1 MKTYYITKKE
11 KICASVCFTLFWWI
25 VAHGFAFTSLML
37 SHDSLFEFVL
47 FDSAKDKIELGR
59 FFEPLLRLLMGEYVT
74 IPWITAIVSIM
85 MLSIAVFLT
94 FVIFELKSVFEMA
107 FLSGVYVANITL
119 TSTIATYSH
128 DLAGDMVALA
138 LSVYVTYLWVR
149 LCQQFNWKAFLL
161 SVLSIS
167 ALLGFYQAYLSVTI
181 VLVIIYSIIE
191 LLRSKHYLKVIK
203 DGLFAIVI
211 IAIGFIIYMILVK
224 TCCVIT
230 GIGLNENSY
239 NSLSNLWTS
248 EEPLFKKIVT
258 AYKHV
263 IWTFVAPTYA
273 PITKYSKSIFM
284 PNVYNLQL
292 YIRTIANSVLALL
305 DIVSLCV
312 VLSCKKIKIS
322 NKLLILLLVII
333 LPIGMEIS
341 YIGSAVSHD
350 LMHYSYWLF
359 YLLSWLLVKNVISPE
374 KMKRYSLIV
383 AISVLIFIICN
394 VQTSNLVYVKK
405 EILKD
410 STLSTMT
417 RVLYKIEDIDEYDNN
432 TYIAFIGN
440 IDVQKEITG
449 THTIDEITGV
459 DSNSQIT
466 YQGTYKRYFKNILQ
480 YDINVC
486 SDSEI
491 ETLKENE
498 TVKEMPVFPEKGS
511 VKLVDG
517 IIVVKFS
524 NDE

>member
-1 MKTYYITKKE
+1 M
-11 KICASVCFTLFWWI
+11 
-25 VAHGFAFTSLML
+25 
-37 SHDSLFEFVL
+37 
-47 FDSAKDKIELGR
+47 
-59 FFEPLLRLLMGEYVT
+59 
-74 IPWITAIVSIM
+74 
-85 MLSIAVFLT
+85 
-94 FVIFELKSVFEMA
+94 
-107 FLSGVYVANITL
+107 
-119 TSTIATYSH
+119 
-128 DLAGDMVALA
+128 
-138 LSVYVTYLWVR
+138 
-149 LCQQFNWKAFLL
+149 
-161 SVLSIS
+161 
-167 ALLGFYQAYLSVTI
+167 LGFYQAYLSVTI

-191 LLRSKHYLKVIK
+191 LIHGKHYLKVIK

-224 TCCVIT
+224 ACCVIT

-239 NSLSNLWTS
+239 NSLSNLWES

-284 PNVYNLQL
+284 PNIYNFQL
-292 YIRTIANSVLALL
+292 YVRTIANVALAFL
-305 DIVSLCV
+305 DIISLVV
-312 VLSCKKIKIS
+312 VLSGKKIKNS
-322 NKLLILLLVII
+322 NKLLILLLVIV
-333 LPIGMEIS
+333 LPIGMDIS

-359 YLLSWLLVKNVISPE
+359 YLLSWLLVKNFISQE
-374 KMKRYSLIV
+374 KIKRYCRIV
-383 AISVLIFIICN
+383 AISISVFIICN
-394 VQTSNLVYVKK
+394 VQTSNFVYVKK

-432 TYIAFIGN
+432 TYVAFIGN

-449 THTIDEITGV
+449 THMIDEITGV

-486 SDSEI
+486 DDSEI
-491 ETLKENE
+491 ETLKEHE
-498 TVKEMPVFPEKGS
+498 AVKEMPVFPEKGS
-511 VKLVDG
+511 IKLVDG
-517 IIVVKFS
+517 IIVVKLS
-524 NDE
+524 NVE

>member
-1 MKTYYITKKE
+1 MKTYCITKKD

-59 FFEPLLRLLMGEYVT
+59 FFEPILRLLMGEYVT

-85 MLSIAVFLT
+85 MLSIAVFLS
-94 FVIFELKSVFEMA
+94 FEIFEFKSLFEMA
-107 FLSGVYVANITL
+107 FLSGVYVTNITL

-149 LCQQFNWKAFLL
+149 LCQQFNWKEFIF
-161 SVLSIS
+161 SILSIS
-167 ALLGFYQAYLSVTI
+167 TLLGFYQAYLSVTI

-191 LLRSKHYLKVIK
+191 LIHGKHYLKVIK

-211 IAIGFIIYMILVK
+211 ITIGFIIYMILVK
-224 TCCVIT
+224 VCCVIT

-239 NSLSNLWTS
+239 NSLSNLWES

-284 PNVYNLQL
+284 PNIYNFQL
-292 YIRTIANSVLALL
+292 YVRTIANVALAFL
-305 DIVSLCV
+305 DIISLAV
-312 VLSCKKIKIS
+312 FLSGRKIENS

-333 LPIGMEIS
+333 LPIGMDIS

-374 KMKRYSLIV
+374 KIKRYSQIV
-383 AISVLIFIICN
+383 AISISVFIICN
-394 VQTSNLVYVKK
+394 VQASNFVYVKK

-432 TYIAFIGN
+432 TYVAFIGN

-449 THTIDEITGV
+449 THMIDEITGV

-486 SDSEI
+486 DDSEI
-491 ETLKENE
+491 ETLKEHE
-498 TVKEMPVFPEKGS
+498 AVKEMPVFPKKGS
-511 VKLVDG
+511 IKLVDG
-517 IIVVKFS
+517 IIVVKLS
-524 NDE
+524 NVE